1 MIPGKPILAFALAMI
16 LALPGPNAHA
26 AAQAPPLPKGVVAGP
41 SIEGIS
47 EFTLANGLR
56 VLLFPD
62 PTKPTVT
69 VNLTYG
75 VGSVHENYG
84 QTGMAHLL
92 EHLLFKGTPTHDDI
106 SGEMKRRGIAF
117 NATTSLDRTNYF
129 ASFPAN
135 AQTLEWVLGMEA
147 DRMLH
152 SRVAKADLDSEM
164 TVVRN
169 ELEAGENNP
178 AGVLFQRLRSTAFL
192 WHNYGHSTI
201 GARSD
206 VEGLEIGQLQEFYR
220 TWYRPDNA
228 TLVIAGRIEPAE
240 TLAQVQTAFGPLQ
253 NPKAALPHAPTI
265 EPAQD
270 GEREVTV
277 RRAGDLN
284 LVATAYHI
292 PARTHADNAALGV
305 LANVLGHTP
314 GGRLHRALVE
324 PRIAAATG
332 ASAEGL
338 ADAGMFTAVAVQPR
352 SGDARKMEELLLVQL
367 EDLAREP
374 VTAEE
379 VAQAQQRIANSYD
392 LYFTDVNAVG
402 MGLSEFVAAGDWR
415 LLFTSRD
422 AIAKVTAADVNRVA
436 AQYLRSGNRTLG
448 RFVPT
453 DAPDRVEIP
462 AAPAA
467 AGVVAGYTGRAAVD
481 AGENF
486 DPSPA
491 NIEARTR
498 RFTLGEGLK
507 VALLPKRTRGG
518 TVVVDGNFR
527 FGDVAALTGRDTAA
541 GLTGAMLMR
550 GSKSLSRVQIDQKL
564 EMLQTKGGVGGG
576 LQGASL
582 SLLTRR
588 AQLPEALTL
597 MASLLREPAFPE
609 DEFEQLKLQAITGLE
624 ASRKEPGSIAGQAMA
639 LHFDPWP
646 AGHPLHVE
654 TLDESLAQLRAL
666 KREELV
672 AFHRDFYGTA
682 QGEIAIVGDFDADA
696 VKAQLQA
703 LFADWRSGQAYAP
716 ISTRYTTVA
725 AVAERMPAP
734 DKPNA
739 VFMARHNLSL
749 RVTDPD
755 YPALVVANRVFG
767 GGALKSRLGDRI
779 RQKEGLSYGVAS
791 AINADDSL
799 GGQDDAGS
807 FSIQAIAAPQN
818 IDKVEAAV
826 REELARLIA
835 DGITADELRDA
846 VSGLLTEREQ
856 GRANDG
862 QVAGMLQDQ
871 LYFGRTMQ
879 FTAGLDDK
887 YRALTLEQVNAAIR
901 KALDPARM
909 SVFSA
914 GDFAAAAKAAPAAA
928 AAAPATAPAAA
939 PAPAPAPAPPAAR

>member
-1 MIPGKPILAFALAMI
+1 MIPGKPILAFALGLA
-16 LALPGPNAHA
+16 LALPLA
-26 AAQAPPLPKGVVAGP
+26 APAATAAPSPPRGVTAGP

-92 EHLLFKGTPTHDDI
+92 EHLLFKGTPAHDDI
-106 SGEMKRRGIAF
+106 SGEMKRRGIQF

-135 AQTLEWVLGMEA
+135 AGTLDWVLGMEA
-147 DRMLH
+147 DRMLN
-152 SRVAKADLDSEM
+152 SRVARSDLDSEM

-178 AGVLFQRLRSTAFL
+178 VGVLMQRLRSTAYL

-206 VEGLEIGQLQEFYR
+206 VEGLRIEQLQDFYR

-228 TLVIAGRIEPAE
+228 TLVIAGRIDPAE
-240 TLAQVQTAFGPLQ
+240 VLGKVQATFGPLK
-253 NPKAALPHAPTI
+253 NPKSPLPQAPTV

-277 RRAGDLN
+277 RRVGDLN
-284 LVATAYHI
+284 LVAAAYHI
-292 PARTHADNAALGV
+292 PARTHADNAALSV

-324 PRIAAATG
+324 PRIAAAAG

-338 ADAGMFTAVAVQPR
+338 ADAGLFTAVAVQQR
-352 SGDARKMEELLLVQL
+352 SGDAQAMEEVLLAQVERL
-367 EDLAREP
+367 EKQP

-379 VAQAQQRIANSYD
+379 VAQAQQRIANAYD

-422 AIAKVTAADVNRVA
+422 AIAKVTADDVNRVA
-436 AQYLRSGNRTLG
+436 AQYLRPVNRTLG

-453 DAPDRVEIP
+453 DAPDRVEVP
-462 AAPAA
+462 AAPPA

-481 AGENF
+481 AGEHF

-491 NIEARTR
+491 NIEARTE

-518 TVVVDGNFR
+518 TVVVTGNFR
-527 FGDVAALTGRDTAA
+527 FGDAASLTGRDTAA
-541 GLTGAMLMR
+541 GMAGAMLMR
-550 GSKSLSRVQIDQKL
+550 GSRQLSRVQIDQKL
-564 EMLQTKGGVGGG
+564 EALQTQGGVSGG
-576 LQGASL
+576 LQGANL
-582 SLLTRR
+582 SLVTRR
-588 AQLPEALTL
+588 AQLPEALAL
-597 MASLLREPAFPE
+597 MATLLREPAFAE
-609 DEFEQLKLQAITGLE
+609 DEFEQLKLQAVTGLE
-624 ASRKEPGSIAGQAMA
+624 ASRNEPGSIAAQALA

-654 TLDESLAQLRAL
+654 TLDESLARLRAL
-666 KREELV
+666 RREDLV

-682 QGEIAIVGDFDADA
+682 QGEVAIVGDFDAAA
-696 VKAQLQA
+696 VRTQLEA
-703 LFADWRSGQAYAP
+703 LFADWKTPHPYQPIATRFTPVAP
-716 ISTRYTTVA
+716 
-725 AVAERMPAP
+725 VAERLPVA

-739 VFMARHNLSL
+739 VFMARHNVPL
-749 RVTDPD
+749 RVTDDD
-755 YPALVVANRVFG
+755 YTALVVANRIFG

-779 RQKEGLSYGVAS
+779 RQKEGLSYGVGS
-791 AINADDSL
+791 SINADDSIE
-799 GGQDDAGS
+799 GKDDAGS
-807 FSIQAIAAPQN
+807 FAIQAIAAPQN
-818 IDKVEAAV
+818 MARVEAAA
-826 REELARLIA
+826 REELARLVA
-835 DGITADELRDA
+835 DGITAAELQDA

-856 GRANDG
+856 GRANDA

-879 FTAGLDDK
+879 FTADLDAR
-887 YRALTLEQVNAAIR
+887 YRALTVDQVNAAIR
-901 KALDPARM
+901 RHLDPAKL
-909 SVFSA
+909 STFTA
-914 GDFAAAAKAAPAAA
+914 GDFAAAAKAGPATRGSAAA
-928 AAAPATAPAAA
+928 GP
-939 PAPAPAPAPPAAR
+939 

>member
-1 MIPGKPILAFALAMI
+1 MIPGNKAILAFTLTLA
-16 LALPGPNAHA
+16 LALPGTALSA
-26 AAQAPPLPKGVVAGP
+26 TTAPALPKGVAAGP

-69 VNLTYG
+69 VNLVYG

-92 EHLLFKGTPTHDDI
+92 EHLMFKGTPTHDDI

-129 ASFPAN
+129 ASFPAS
-135 AQTLEWVLGMEA
+135 ADTLDWVLRMEA
-147 DRMLH
+147 DRMLN
-152 SRVAKADLDSEM
+152 SRIARADLDSEM

-178 AGVLFQRLRSTAFL
+178 AGVLMQRLRSTAFL

-206 VEGLEIGQLQEFYR
+206 VEGLKIEQLQAFYR

-228 TLVIAGRIEPAE
+228 TLIIAGRIDQAE
-240 TLAQVQTAFGPLQ
+240 VLRKVYAAFGPLQ
-253 NPKAALPHAPTI
+253 NPKTPLPRFPTI

-277 RRAGDLN
+277 RRTGDLN
-284 LVATAYHI
+284 LVAAAYHI
-292 PARTHADNAALGV
+292 PSRTHADNAALSV
-305 LANVLGHTP
+305 LANVLGYTP

-324 PRIAAATG
+324 PRIAAGAGAT
-332 ASAEGL
+332 AESL
-338 ADAGMFTAVAVQPR
+338 ADAGLFTAVAVQPR
-352 SGDARKMEELLLVQL
+352 DGDAAKMEQVLLAQL
-367 EDLAREP
+367 EQVAKSP

-379 VAQAQQRIANSYD
+379 VAQAQQRIANAYD

-422 AIAKVTAADVNRVA
+422 AVAKVTAADVNRVA
-436 AQYLRSGNRTLG
+436 AQYLRSSNRTLG

-453 DAPDRVEIP
+453 DAPDRVEVP
-462 AAPAA
+462 AGPAA
-467 AGVVAGYTGRAAVD
+467 ADVVAGYTGRAAVD
-481 AGENF
+481 AGEHF
-486 DPSPA
+486 EPTPA
-491 NIEARTR
+491 NIEARTQR
-498 RFTLGEGLK
+498 ITLGDGLK
-507 VALLPKRTRGG
+507 LALLPKRTRGNTV
-518 TVVVDGNFR
+518 TVVGNFR
-527 FGDVAALTGRDTAA
+527 FGDATSLTGRDMAA
-541 GLTGAMLMR
+541 GLAGAMLMR
-550 GSKSLSRVQIDQKL
+550 GSRQLSRVQIDQKL
-564 EMLQTKGGVGGG
+564 EALQAKGGVGGA

-588 AQLPEALTL
+588 DQLAEALAL
-597 MASLLREPAFPE
+597 LAGVLREPTFPE
-609 DEFEQLKLQAITGLE
+609 DEFEQLRLQAITGME
-624 ASRKEPGSIAGQAMA
+624 ASRKEPGSIASQALA

-654 TLDESLAQLRAL
+654 TLDESLAGLRAL
-666 KREELV
+666 KREDLI

-682 QGEIAIVGDFDADA
+682 QGEVAVVGDFDADA
-696 VKAQLQA
+696 VRAQLES
-703 LFADWRSGQAYAP
+703 LFAGWQTPHPYAS
-716 ISTRYTTVA
+716 ISTRYT
-725 AVAERMPAP
+725 AVAPVNERLPAP

-739 VFMARHNLSL
+739 VFMARHNVAL
-749 RVTDPD
+749 RVTDAD
-755 YPALVVANRVFG
+755 YPALMVANRIFG

-779 RQKEGLSYGVAS
+779 RQKEGLSYGVGS
-791 AINADDSL
+791 SIDADDSL

-807 FSIQAIAAPQN
+807 FMIQAIAAPQN
-818 IDKVEAAV
+818 MGKVEAAV

-835 DGITADELRDA
+835 AGITATELRDA
-846 VSGLLTEREQ
+846 VSGLMTEREQ
-856 GRANDG
+856 ARANDG

-871 LYFGRTMQ
+871 LFFGRTMQ
-879 FTAGLDDK
+879 FSADLDAK
-887 YRALTLEQVNAAIR
+887 YRALDVDQVNAAIR
-901 KALDPARM
+901 RHLDPAKL
-909 SVFSA
+909 STFTA
-914 GDFAAAAKAAPAAA
+914 GDFAAAEKAPAPAAA
-928 AAAPATAPAAA
+928 GH
-939 PAPAPAPAPPAAR
+939 

>member
-1 MIPGKPILAFALAMI
+1 MIPGKPILAFALALA
-16 LALPGPNAHA
+16 LALPGA
-26 AAQAPPLPKGVVAGP
+26 APAATALPKGVAAGP

-106 SGEMKRRGIAF
+106 SGEMKRRGIEF

-135 AQTLEWVLGMEA
+135 PDTLAWVLGMEA

-178 AGVLFQRLRSTAFL
+178 VGVLMQRLRSTAFL

-206 VEGLEIGQLQEFYR
+206 VEGLQIGQLQAFYR

-228 TLVIAGRIEPAE
+228 TLVIAGRIDPAD
-240 TLAQVQTAFGPLQ
+240 TLAKVQAAFGKSR
-253 NPKAALPHAPTI
+253 NPETALPRAPTR

-270 GEREVTV
+270 GERVVTV
-277 RRAGDLN
+277 RRTGDLN
-284 LVATAYHI
+284 LVAAAYHI
-292 PARTHADNAALGV
+292 PARTHADNAALAV
-305 LANVLGHTP
+305 LGNVLGHTP

-324 PRIAAATG
+324 PRIAAGAG

-338 ADAGMFTAVAVQPR
+338 ADAGLFTAVAVQPR
-352 SGDARKMEELLLVQL
+352 SGDAAKMEDVLLAQL
-367 EDLAREP
+367 EQLAKAP
-374 VTAEE
+374 VTDEE
-379 VAQAQQRIANSYD
+379 VAQAQQRIANAYD

-436 AQYLRSGNRTLG
+436 AQYLRASNRTLG

-453 DAPDRVEIP
+453 DAPDRVDVP
-462 AAPAA
+462 VAPAA
-467 AGVVAGYTGRAAVD
+467 ASVVAGYTGRAAVD
-481 AGENF
+481 AGEHF

-491 NIEARTR
+491 NIESRTE
-498 RFTLGEGLK
+498 RFTLGDGLK

-518 TVVVDGNFR
+518 TVVVSGTFR
-527 FGDVAALTGRDTAA
+527 FGDVASLTGRDTAA
-541 GLTGAMLMR
+541 GMTGAMLMR
-550 GSKSLSRVQIDQKL
+550 GSKALSRVQIDQKL
-564 EMLQTKGGVGGG
+564 EALQTQGGVSGG
-576 LQGASL
+576 LQGANL
-582 SLLTRR
+582 ALTTRR
-588 AQLPEALTL
+588 AQLPEALAL
-597 MASLLREPAFPE
+597 MASLLREPAFPQ
-609 DEFEQLKLQAITGLE
+609 DEFEQLKLQAITGME
-624 ASRKEPGSIAGQAMA
+624 ASRREPASIASQALA

-654 TLDESLAQLRAL
+654 TLDESLARLRAL
-666 KREELV
+666 QRDDLV

-682 QGEIAIVGDFDADA
+682 QGEVAIVGDFDPAA
-696 VKAQLQA
+696 VRSQLQT
-703 LFADWRSGQAYAP
+703 LFTGWTTSHAYRP
-716 ISTRYTTVA
+716 ISTRFQAVSA
-725 AVAERMPAP
+725 AVERLPAP

-739 VFMARHNLSL
+739 VLLARHNVAV

-755 YPALVVANRVFG
+755 YPALVVANRIFG

-779 RQKEGLSYGVAS
+779 RQKEGLSYGVGS
-791 AINADDSL
+791 AIHADDSL

-818 IDKVEAAV
+818 MDRVEAAV
-826 REELARLIA
+826 REEMARLA
-835 DGITADELRDA
+835 TGGVTPAELQDA

-856 GRANDG
+856 GRADDG

-871 LYFGRTMQ
+871 LFFGRTMQ
-879 FTAGLDDK
+879 FTADLDAR
-887 YRALTLEQVNAAIR
+887 YRALTVDQVNAAIR
-901 KALDPARM
+901 KHLDPAKL
-909 SVFSA
+909 SVFVA
-914 GDFAAAAKAAPAAA
+914 GDFAAAANAPAPAAA
-928 AAAPATAPAAA
+928 T
-939 PAPAPAPAPPAAR
+939 PPGG

>member
-1 MIPGKPILAFALAMI
+1 MIPTRTILAFALG
-16 LALPGPNAHA
+16 LALAVPGAPLPAHA
-26 AAQAPPLPKGVVAGP
+26 QATARATAPQAAPAQAGVRLPKGVAAGP

-47 EFTLANGLR
+47 EYTLANGLR

-69 VNLTYG
+69 VNLVYG

-92 EHLLFKGTPTHDDI
+92 EHLLFKGTPGHDDI

-135 AQTLEWVLGMEA
+135 AATLDWVLGMEA
-147 DRMLH
+147 DRMLN

-178 AGVLFQRLRSTAFL
+178 VGVLMQRLRSTAFL

-206 VEGLEIGQLQEFYR
+206 VEGLEIGQLQAFYR

-228 TLVIAGRIEPAE
+228 TLVVAGRIDTADV
-240 TLAQVQTAFGPLQ
+240 LGKAQAAFGPLK
-253 NPKAALPHAPTI
+253 NPKAPLPHAPTI

-277 RRAGDLN
+277 RRVGDLN
-284 LVATAYHI
+284 LVAAAYHV
-292 PARTHADNAALGV
+292 PARTHADNAALAV
-305 LANVLGHTP
+305 LGNILGHTP
-314 GGRLHRALVE
+314 GGRLHKALVE
-324 PRIAAATG
+324 PRIAAGTG
-332 ASAEGL
+332 ASAEGQ
-338 ADAGMFTAVAVQPR
+338 ADAGLFTAVAVQPR
-352 SGDARKMEELLLVQL
+352 DGDTAKMEALLLEQIEQL
-367 EDLAREP
+367 AKTP

-379 VAQAQQRIANSYD
+379 VAQAQQRIANAYD

-422 AIAKVTAADVNRVA
+422 AAAKVTADDVNRVA
-436 AQYLRSGNRTLG
+436 ARYLRSSNRTLG

-453 DAPDRVEIP
+453 DAPDRVEVP
-462 AAPAA
+462 VAPAA
-467 AGVVAGYTGRAAVD
+467 ASVVDGYTGRAAVD

-486 DPSPA
+486 EPNPA
-491 NIEARTR
+491 NIEARTE
-498 RFTLGEGLK
+498 RFTIGDGLK

-527 FGDVAALTGRDTAA
+527 FGDVASLTGRDTAA
-541 GLTGAMLMR
+541 GMAGAMLMR
-550 GSKSLSRVQIDQKL
+550 GSRQLGRVQIDQRL
-564 EMLQTKGGVGGG
+564 EALQTQGGVSGG
-576 LQGASL
+576 LQGATL
-582 SLLTRR
+582 SLLSRR
-588 AQLPEALTL
+588 EQLPEALAL

-609 DEFEQLKLQAITGLE
+609 DEFEQLRLQAITGLE
-624 ASRKEPGSIAGQAMA
+624 ASRKEPGNIASQALA
-639 LHFDPWP
+639 LYFDPWP

-654 TLDESLAQLRAL
+654 TLDESLARLRAL
-666 KREELV
+666 KRDDLV

-682 QGEIAIVGDFDADA
+682 QGEIAIVGDFDAVA
-696 VKAQLQA
+696 VRKQLEE
-703 LFADWRSGQAYAP
+703 LFAGWKTNHAYQPIATRFTEVAP
-716 ISTRYTTVA
+716 LAKRL
-725 AVAERMPAP
+725 PAP

-739 VFMARHNLSL
+739 VFMARHNIAL
-749 RVTDPD
+749 RVTDAD
-755 YPALVVANRVFG
+755 YTALVVANRIFG

-779 RQKEGLSYGVAS
+779 RQKEGLSYGVGS

-799 GGQDDAGS
+799 GGTDDAGS

-818 IDKVEAAV
+818 LDKVEAAV
-826 REELARLIA
+826 REELARLVA
-835 DGITADELRDA
+835 DGITAEELKDA

-871 LYFGRTMQ
+871 LFFGRTMQ
-879 FTAGLDDK
+879 FTADLDAK
-887 YRALTLEQVNAAIR
+887 YRALTVEQVNAAIR
-901 KALDPARM
+901 KYLDPKKL
-909 SVFSA
+909 SVFAA
-914 GDFAAAAKAAPAAA
+914 GDFAAAAKAAAPGPAAA
-928 AAAPATAPAAA
+928 AGG
-939 PAPAPAPAPPAAR
+939 

>member
-1 MIPGKPILAFALAMI
+1 MIPGKSILAFALVVV
-16 LALPGPNAHA
+16 LALPGPA
-26 AAQAPPLPKGVVAGP
+26 AAAPAQAPALPKGVVAGP
-41 SIEGIS
+41 AIEGIS

-135 AQTLEWVLGMEA
+135 NETLDWVLGMEA
-147 DRMLH
+147 DRMLA
-152 SRVAKADLDSEM
+152 SRVARSDLDSEM

-178 AGVLFQRLRSTAFL
+178 VGVLMQRLRSTAYL

-206 VEGLEIGQLQEFYR
+206 VEGLQIEQLQAFYR

-228 TLVIAGRIEPAE
+228 TLVIAGRIDPAE
-240 TLAQVQTAFGPLQ
+240 TLARVQAAFGPLK
-253 NPKAALPHAPTI
+253 NPKTPLPHAPTL

-277 RRAGDLN
+277 RRVGDLN
-284 LVATAYHI
+284 LVAAAYHI
-292 PARTHADNAALGV
+292 PARTHADNAALAV

-314 GGRLHRALVE
+314 GGRMHRALVE
-324 PRIAAATG
+324 TRIAAAAG

-338 ADAGMFTAVAVQPR
+338 ADAGMFTTIAVQPR
-352 SGDARKMEELLLVQL
+352 SGDAKKMEEVM
-367 EDLAREP
+367 LAQVEQVAKQP

-422 AIAKVTAADVNRVA
+422 AIAKVTAEDVNRVA

-453 DAPDRVEIP
+453 DAPDRVEVP

-467 AGVVAGYTGRAAVD
+467 ASVVAGYTGRAAVD
-481 AGENF
+481 AGEHF
-486 DPSPA
+486 EPTPA
-491 NIEARTR
+491 NIEARTQ
-498 RFTLGEGLK
+498 RFTLGDGLK

-518 TVVVDGNFR
+518 TVVVTGNFR
-527 FGDVAALTGRDTAA
+527 FGDVASLTGRDTAA
-541 GLTGAMLMR
+541 GFTGAMLMR
-550 GSKSLSRVQIDQKL
+550 GSRQLSRVQIDQKL
-564 EMLQTKGGVGGG
+564 EALQTKGGVGGS
-576 LQGASL
+576 LQGGSL
-582 SLLTRR
+582 SLLSRR
-588 AQLPEALTL
+588 AQLPEALEL
-597 MASLLREPAFPE
+597 MAALMREPAFPQ

-624 ASRKEPGSIAGQAMA
+624 ASRREPGNIAGQALA
-639 LHFDPWP
+639 EHFDPWP
-646 AGHPLHVE
+646 SGHPLHTE
-654 TLDESLAQLRAL
+654 TLDESLARLRAL
-666 KREELV
+666 EREDLV

-696 VKAQLQA
+696 VKKQLET
-703 LFADWRSGQAYAP
+703 LFAGWKTAHAYAP
-716 ISTRYTTVA
+716 IATGYTTVA
-725 AVAERMPAP
+725 AVDERLPAP

-739 VFMARHNLSL
+739 VFMARHNVAL
-749 RVTDPD
+749 RVTDAD
-755 YPALVVANRVFG
+755 YTALVVANRIFG

-779 RQKEGLSYGVAS
+779 RQKEGLSYGVSS
-791 AINADDSL
+791 AISADDSL
-799 GGQDDAGS
+799 DGKDDAGS

-818 IDKVEAAV
+818 MDKVEAAV
-826 REELARLIA
+826 REELQKLVAS
-835 DGITADELRDA
+835 GITADELRDA

-879 FTAGLDDK
+879 FTADLDDK
-887 YRALTLEQVNAAIR
+887 YRALTLDQVNAAIR
-901 KALDPARM
+901 KHLDPARL
-909 SVFSA
+909 SVFAA
-914 GDFAAAAKAAPAAA
+914 GDFAAAAKAAPA
-928 AAAPATAPAAA
+928 PAAA
-939 PAPAPAPAPPAAR
+939 GAGSAGR